1 MTTRS
6 DSGRKGGL
14 TTLRRH
20 GKDKMREWGKL
31 GGRPRNPDYDDIRQR
46 QALERQ
52 KKNEEDKGP
61 PGSLGQLRRLYRL
74 QAEGRSAES
83 ERPSNNRY
91 KVAGTREAGATPR
104 R

>member
-1 MTTRS
+1 MTGTRR

-20 GKDKMREWGKL
+20 GKAKMREWGKL

-52 KKNEEDKGP
+52 RKNEEEKGP
-61 PGSLGQLRRLYRL
+61 PANLNELKRLYKL
-74 QAEGRSAES
+74 QAEGRSAEQ
-83 ERPSNNRY
+83 RPSNNRY